1 MPTGPILARFAATL
15 LLLVT
20 CAPSADPLAD
30 AVATELGVE
39 TLSPAQSNTLEYVVS
54 HYRESPTG
62 PVLDPLALDEILY
75 GVERTS
81 DEETLWDRFWTWL
94 ARKLE
99 ELGLRIPA
107 DFQPMEIPRWVF
119 ELITLG
125 LAVTVLAVVV
135 NELRLRRW
143 RTRVRPAPVRGAA
156 GLHHGTAVL
165 NLDDVSGLPLR
176 EQPGAVLRIVLATL
190 ASRGLRFGG
199 DGATHREIAAG
210 SNRLG
215 ARLGSL
221 LGRLATM
228 AELARYSRA
237 GPDEQGKALDTG
249 RAILDGLPEGS
260 PDR

>member
-1 MPTGPILARFAATL
+1 MRCGPLLPCLAATML
-15 LLLVT
+15 LFAT
-20 CAPSADPLAD
+20 SAPSADPLAD

-39 TLSPAQSNTLEYVVS
+39 TLSPAQLNTLEHVVS
-54 HYRESPTG
+54 RYRESPTG
-62 PVLDPLALDEILY
+62 PVLDPHTLDEILY
-75 GVERTS
+75 GVEQTL
-81 DEETLWDRFWTWL
+81 EEESLWDRFWTWL

-99 ELGLRIPA
+99 DLGLRIPV
-107 DFQPMEIPRWVF
+107 DFQPTEIPRWVF

-125 LAVTVLAVVV
+125 LALTVLAVVV

-143 RTRVRPAPVRGAA
+143 RSRVRPARVGGESGIHEGAA
-156 GLHHGTAVL
+156 ALT
-165 NLDDVSGLPLR
+165 LDDVSGLSLR

-221 LGRLATM
+221 FGRLATM

-249 RAILDGLPEGS
+249 RAILDGLPEGN
-260 PDR
+260 PDQ

>member
-1 MPTGPILARFAATL
+1 MRSGPLLPCLAATML
-15 LLLVT
+15 LFAT
-20 CAPSADPLAD
+20 SAPSADPLAD

-39 TLSPAQSNTLEYVVS
+39 TLSPAQLDTLEYVVS

-62 PVLDPLALDEILY
+62 PVLDPHTLDEILY
-75 GVERTS
+75 GVERTL
-81 DEETLWDRFWTWL
+81 EEESLWDRFWTWL

-99 ELGLRIPA
+99 DLGLTIPV
-107 DFQPMEIPRWVF
+107 DFQPTEIPRWVF

-125 LAVTVLAVVV
+125 LALTVLAVVV

-143 RTRVRPAPVRGAA
+143 RTRVRPAPVRAA
-156 GLHHGTAVL
+156 ELHHGTAVL
-165 NLDDVSGLPLR
+165 NLDDVPGLPLR